1 LPYFEDV
8 AYNFVIPADTSTA
21 IMKKSG
27 GKLLCSALE
36 NLGVQHIFG
45 LPGSQNVELFEALR
59 HSSVRTILANHELA
73 AAFMANGYYR
83 ASGKVGVLTT
93 IPGPGFAYT
102 VAAIAEA
109 SLDSSAILYI
119 ANKPPDIAGK
129 KFNRQSIDQRAI
141 LGPLV
146 RQIIEVN
153 RADDI
158 VAGVREAFAATT
170 AAEPGPVML
179 HLDPRAV
186 SGESEEV
193 SGPAAAF
200 APRLPDPSLV
210 KQVVDLLKNSRRPVF
225 FVGQGA
231 NEGAKPLLEMA
242 ELLRSPVVATRSARG
257 VFPENHPL
265 SLTFV
270 SSEGAAKS
278 FNSLLESSDL
288 VVAVGCKFSQ
298 NGTYGFRLRIP
309 QDKLIHVDASS
320 EVLNANYP
328 AKIAIH
334 ADAPSFLTALLN
346 STETL
351 KPRNSEWRAEEL
363 AGYKASGALYDNE
376 PEPRVHGVNPA
387 TPAGFFAML
396 RRILPADSCLVTDS
410 GSHQV
415 LAGRHYRAHAPRGL
429 VTPSDFQSMGFGL
442 PSAIGAKLAQTD
454 KPVVALIGDG
464 GLHIS
469 AMEIVS
475 AVREQVPL
483 TVIVFNDGVLGQ
495 IRLQQFARFGRAHAT
510 ELLTP
515 DLPLLAQAIGANYL
529 YFDGENTLREVIHSN
544 SVTLVEVSVGD
555 SAAIRM
561 DRAKGL
567 VRHAA
572 RRALRKLRG

>member
-1 LPYFEDV
+1 MAKV
-8 AYNFVIPADTSTA
+8 N
-21 IMKKSG
+21 G
-27 GKLLCSALE
+27 GRLLCSALE
-36 NLGVQHIFG
+36 GLGVQHIFG
-45 LPGSQNVELFEALR
+45 LPGSQNVEFFEALR
-59 HSSVRTILANHELA
+59 ESSLRTILANHELA

-119 ANKPPDIAGK
+119 ANKPPDVAGK

-146 RQIIEVN
+146 RRIIDVD
-153 RADDI
+153 RASDI
-158 VAGVREAFAATT
+158 VSGVREAYAAAT
-170 AAEPGPVML
+170 AGEPGPVML
-179 HLDPRAV
+179 HLDTRAI
-186 SGESEEV
+186 SGQGEDV
-193 SGPAAAF
+193 SGPA
-200 APRLPDPSLV
+200 PRVAQRQPDPVLV
-210 KQVVDLLKNSRRPVF
+210 EQVVQLLKSARRPVF

-231 NEGAKPLLEMA
+231 NEGAKQLVDLA
-242 ELLRSPVVATRSARG
+242 ELLQAPVVATRSARG
-257 VFPENHPL
+257 VVPENHQL

-270 SSEGAAKS
+270 YAETAT
-278 FNSLLESSDL
+278 NSLNAFLERSDL
-288 VVAVGCKFSQ
+288 IVAVGCKFSQ
-298 NGTYGFRLRIP
+298 NGTYGFQLRIP
-309 QDKLIHVDASS
+309 QEKLVHVDASS
-320 EVLNANYP
+320 EVLDANYP
-328 AKIAIH
+328 ARIAIH
-334 ADAPSFLTALLN
+334 SDGPAFLTALLR
-346 STETL
+346 SAADL
-351 KPRNSEWRAEEL
+351 RKSEWSLEEL
-363 AGYKASGALYDNE
+363 AGYKKAGAEYGNE
-376 PEPRVHGVNPA
+376 PEPNIHGASPS

-396 RRILPADSCLVTDS
+396 RKILSADSHLVTDS
-410 GSHQV
+410 GLHQV

-442 PSAIGAKLAQTD
+442 PSAIGAKLAQPD

-469 AMEIVS
+469 AMEIVT
-475 AVREQVPL
+475 AVREQIPL

-515 DLPLLAQAIGANYL
+515 DLQLLAQAVGANYL
-529 YFDGENTLREVIHSN
+529 YFESERALNEVINSN

-555 SAAIRM
+555 STAIRM

-567 VRHAA
+567 VRNTA
-572 RRALRKLRG
+572 RRALKKLRG

>member
-1 LPYFEDV
+1 MAKF
-8 AYNFVIPADTSTA
+8 N
-21 IMKKSG
+21 G
-27 GKLLCSALE
+27 GRLLCSALE
-36 NLGVQHIFG
+36 GLGVQHVFG
-45 LPGSQNVELFEALR
+45 LPGSQNVEFFEGLR
-59 HSSVRTILANHELA
+59 ESSVRTILANHELA

-119 ANKPPDIAGK
+119 ANKPPDVAGK

-146 RQIIEVN
+146 RCIIEVD
-153 RADDI
+153 RAADI
-158 VAGVREAFAATT
+158 VSGVREAYAVTT

-186 SGESEEV
+186 SGQGEDTSDLA
-193 SGPAAAF
+193 PKAA
-200 APRLPDPSLV
+200 PKQPDAVLV
-210 KQVVDLLKNSRRPVF
+210 KQVIQLLKSARRPVF

-231 NEGAKPLLEMA
+231 NEGAKQLLELA
-242 ELLRSPVVATRSARG
+242 ELLQAPVVATRSARG
-257 VFPENHPL
+257 VVPENHPL

-270 SSEGAAKS
+270 YAETATNS
-278 FNSLLESSDL
+278 FNAFLERSDL
-288 VVAVGCKFSQ
+288 IVAVGCKFSQ
-298 NGTYGFRLRIP
+298 NGTYGFQLRIP
-309 QDKLIHVDASS
+309 QEKLIHVDASS
-320 EVLNANYP
+320 EVLNANYR
-328 AKIAIH
+328 ARIAIQ
-334 ADAPSFLTALLN
+334 ADGPAFLTALLN
-346 STETL
+346 SATDL
-351 KPRNSEWRAEEL
+351 KSRKSEWILEEL
-363 AGYKASGALYDNE
+363 AGYKKAGAEHGNE
-376 PEPRVHGVNPA
+376 PEPNIHGASPA

-396 RRILPADSCLVTDS
+396 RRILPADSCVVTDS
-410 GSHQV
+410 GLHQV

-442 PSAIGAKLAQTD
+442 PSAIGAKLAQPD

-469 AMEIVS
+469 AMEIVT
-475 AVREQVPL
+475 AVREQIPL

-510 ELLTP
+510 DLLTP
-515 DLPLLAQAIGANYL
+515 DLQLLAQAIGANYL
-529 YFDGENTLREVIHSN
+529 YLEDENALSEVIHRN

-555 SAAIRM
+555 SNAIRM

-567 VRHAA
+567 VRNTA
-572 RRALRKLRG
+572 RRALKKLRR